1 VATMAHLERKAKGKG
16 QSHDDESKGDDCGM
30 RSLKMRAVRTRA
42 PVDHWEQN
50 LACNNLEL

>member
-1 VATMAHLERKAKGKG
+1 MAHLERKAKGKG